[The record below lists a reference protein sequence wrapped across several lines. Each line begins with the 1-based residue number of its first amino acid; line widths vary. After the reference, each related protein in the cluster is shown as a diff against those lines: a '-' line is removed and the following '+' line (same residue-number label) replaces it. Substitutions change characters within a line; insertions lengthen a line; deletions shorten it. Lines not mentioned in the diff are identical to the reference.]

1 MSYFP
6 SEQARSGERAGISNA
21 LFGKVLG
28 LLAFS
33 IAFAAVG
40 GFVGA
45 QLGRGWLLPF
55 FITQIALIFA
65 VQGLRDRQ
73 GINFVLLYAF
83 AFVSGATLGPIIESY
98 VNAGL
103 GTAVLQAAAVTGAM
117 TVGLG
122 AYGMLTKRNLMAL
135 QPFLMIGVLG
145 LFVAMIMNIFVG
157 GSVMYG
163 IISWAGAMLFSVL
176 LVVDVNRAKYAED
189 TMGNAVVI
197 ALSIYLDIVNLFLFI
212 LRIFGGGGRR

>member
-45 QLGRGWLLPF
+45 QLGRGWLLPL

-145 LFVAMIMNIFVG
+145 LFVAMIVNIFVG